1 MLRIQLLRMHLRASN
16 IGLISLRRRS
26 NLSIEISIFLR
37 KLKKLKNIFSIG
49 QDETISELKTI
60 RRTSAADPY
69 SSNTVVIQIWVQVI
83 WLIRIR
89 FQMKVFDDQKYIRS
103 PIRNTGAEP
112 WILEDAIPEAD
123 PPAGWG

>member
-1 MLRIQLLRMHLRASN
+1 MHLRASN

-112 WILEDAIPEAD
+112 
-123 PPAGWG
+123 